1 MFINSEQNVCFMATI
16 FPREKGRIL
25 EYILDNPSKPIK
37 VRGLAKELKV
47 SPAYV
52 SRSLKLFGKLRI
64 IRDGKVDLSSPLTR
78 ALKTL
83 VNIKRLVDNRVDEVL
98 QKLGALGAG
107 VYGSWASGTNT
118 EDSDVDI
125 WIKTDK
131 HPGELKVASVSA
143 EIRSLLKKNVQILVL
158 TPGRLEGLRASDPS
172 FYYSL
177 VFGSI
182 VLYGEHIE

>member
-1 MFINSEQNVCFMATI
+1 MATI
-16 FPREKGRIL
+16 FPREKGRIM
-25 EYILDNPSKPIK
+25 EYILDNPSKPVK

-52 SRSLKLFGKLRI
+52 SRSLKLFEKLKI
-64 IRDGKVDLSSPLTR
+64 IRDGKVDLSNPLTR

-83 VNIKRLVDNRVDEVL
+83 VNVKRLIDNRVVEIL
-98 QKLGALGAG
+98 QRLGAVGAG

-125 WIKTDK
+125 WIKMDK
-131 HPGELKVASVSA
+131 HPGELRIASVSA

-158 TPGRLEGLRASDPS
+158 TPERLEGLRTNDPS

-177 VFGSI
+177 ISGSI
-182 VLYGEHIE
+182 VLYGEHVE